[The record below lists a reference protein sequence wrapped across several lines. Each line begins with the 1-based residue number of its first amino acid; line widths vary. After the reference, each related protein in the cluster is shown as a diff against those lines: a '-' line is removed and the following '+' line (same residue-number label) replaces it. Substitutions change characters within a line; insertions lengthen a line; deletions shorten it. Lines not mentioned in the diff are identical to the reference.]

1 MKIVIQRVKQA
12 SVTVDGSIVG
22 SIDQGLLLLIGFGR
36 GDDEDLKAAQLKK
49 ISDKILKLR
58 CFSDEDGKMNRSVL
72 QSSGQILAVSQF
84 TLLGNLR
91 KGNRPSFGPALEPE
105 SANRMFEQF
114 CDYLSQEVNVEKG
127 VFGAD
132 MEVSLI
138 NDGPVTFNLDSDEI
152 LGPRS

>member
-36 GDDEDLKAAQLKK
+36 GDDEELQAAQLQK

-72 QSSGQILAVSQF
+72 QASGQILAVSQF